1 MDSTNFMGMLVV
13 GLGGLGTTLVA
24 FFKIKG
30 MIEKN
35 IEDKMANSL
44 ALAKSSAE
52 LQLAK
57 LKADMTAVKKD
68 IQVLEAKV
76 FANLGNMNEN
86 YHKEIKNL
94 YQKIEEISRISKDQN
109 DLIMDILAKSLTS
122 WRHDKH

>member
-57 LKADMTAVKKD
+57 LKADMT
-68 IQVLEAKV
+68 V